1 MRRAASGFTLAET
14 VMAIS
19 MTVVVGLAVAG
30 MTAALS
36 NVQANSE
43 RYYKHLHNG
52 RAGTNRLQATLRKA
66 RLVTAASDNALILW
80 ATDVRDLGQINLTEV
95 VRVYRDAA
103 TSQLIER
110 RFVFPDTVSE
120 VTQASLD
127 DVIPLSAVT
136 KIAVV
141 DNAWEPTQY
150 DTQRVLAHDV
160 ASFKVYCDTPAPR
173 TRMVKFT
180 LTVGEKPN
188 TVQMSTGATLRAD
201 RVANVGESGGEYFL
215 IP

>member
-1 MRRAASGFTLAET
+1 MQRAASGFTLAEMVIGT
-14 VMAIS
+14 S
-19 MTVVVGLAVAG
+19 MMLVIGLAVAS
-30 MTAALS
+30 MAAALS

-66 RLVTAASDNALILW
+66 RLVTAASDNALIVW
-80 ATDVRDLGQINLTEV
+80 ATDVRDLGQINRTEV

-110 RFVFPDTVSE
+110 RFIFPDSVSG

-127 DVIPLSAVT
+127 DVLPLSVVT
-136 KIAVV
+136 NIALV
-141 DNAWEPTQY
+141 DDQWEPTQY
-150 DTQRVLAHDV
+150 DIPRVLAHDV
-160 ASFKVYCDTPAPR
+160 ASFKVYCDRPAPR
-173 TRMVKFT
+173 SRMVKFT
-180 LTVGEKPN
+180 LTVGEN
-188 TVQMSTGATLRAD
+188 TEVVRMSAGATLRAD
-201 RVANVGESGGEYFL
+201 WVANVGESGGEYFL

>member
-66 RLVTAASDNALILW
+66 RLVTAASDDALILW
-80 ATDVRDLGQINLTEV
+80 ATDVRDPGQINVSEIV
-95 VRVYRDAA
+95 GVYRDAA
-103 TSQLIER
+103 TGQLIER
-110 RFVFPDTVSE
+110 SVVFPDSLSQ
-120 VTQASLD
+120 VTRAALD
-127 DVIPLSAVT
+127 MVIPLSDVTDITAV
-136 KIAVV
+136 
-141 DNAWEPTQY
+141 DDPMEPPQY
-150 DTQRVLAHDV
+150 DLQRVLAHDV
-160 ASFKVYCDTPAPR
+160 DSFKVYCDTPAPR

-180 LTVGEKPN
+180 LTVGEN
-188 TVQMSTGATLRAD
+188 AEAVEMTAGATLRAD
-201 RVANVGESGGEYFL
+201 WVDKVGESGGEYFL
-215 IP
+215 MP